1 MVFSPGWRQPAPPP
15 WKVGMSPVS
24 SPVRRPSRPAVAPV
38 SIRQAT
44 LCRSVFAAAVSLA
57 LLAPLP
63 ARAAGLAFVTG
74 REAEAARA
82 AAGNLGTLV
91 WELPGGA
98 LVADRVTPGAAH
110 RFGAPFEPAWPDG
123 EWYLVRAKG
132 HGHGSPVTEADL
144 AAVGRVHL
152 ALGDAFVVEVPPA
165 RAAEFAALGAGR
177 QRLRLDAPPP
187 GWDRAGD
194 RLPTASPA
202 SRATKDLALKTAFVD
217 GVEADSVFTTI
228 REISG
233 AQPFVHGGQ
242 SRTVATRYY
251 STADKN
257 LVADYLA
264 ARLAAWGYDVAF
276 QSFTHNR
283 VACRNVVA
291 TMPGAVAPDEIFVV
305 GGHYDST
312 SQSPTSLAPG
322 AEDNASGTAMVM
334 ELARL
339 AAGRT
344 FDRTLQFVL
353 FDAEERGLIGSEVFV
368 DEAVV
373 NDRQL
378 VGALIHDMV
387 AFHAGHYA
395 IRIEGQT
402 AWESLMSAMAANVA
416 ALTDLGWQKDYYS
429 WGSDHVPFQQAG
441 YPAFLAIDYDYDAYA
456 HYHRTTDTWA
466 AIAATAAMSVQ
477 VARAGAGLV
486 ADMAG
491 LQPAYVAA
499 VGEAAPAAL
508 PALAAAPNPF
518 NPRVNVTFTLDAA
531 VGADLAVHDLAGRR
545 LRVLHTG
552 TLAAGPHSFTWDGM
566 DEGGRALPSGAYL
579 CRLALP
585 QGQVAIR
592 VSLVR

>member
-1 MVFSPGWRQPAPPP
+1 
-15 WKVGMSPVS
+15 MSPVS
-24 SPVRRPSRPAVAPV
+24 SSARRSCRHAACLLSRPALP
-38 SIRQAT
+38 
-44 LCRSVFAAAVSLA
+44 AAALALA
-57 LLAPLP
+57 LLAPP
-63 ARAAGLAFVTG
+63 AALAAGLAFVTG
-74 REAEAARA
+74 PEAGAARA
-82 AAGNLGTLV
+82 AAGNLGTLA
-91 WELPGGA
+91 WDLPGGV
-98 LVADRVTPGAAH
+98 LVADRVSPGTAH
-110 RFGAPFEPAWPDG
+110 RFGARLEPAWPDG

-132 HGHGSPVTEADL
+132 RAHGLPVGEAEL

-152 ALGDAFVVEVPPA
+152 AAGDAFVVEVPPA
-165 RAAEFAALGAGR
+165 RAGDFAALGAGR
-177 QRLRLDAPPP
+177 QRLPLGAPPA
-187 GWDRAGD
+187 GWDRVGT
-194 RLPTASPA
+194 RVTAAPGTP
-202 SRATKDLALKTAFVD
+202 RAAKDLALKTAFAD
-217 GVEADSVFTTI
+217 GVAADSVFTTI

-233 AQPFVHGGQ
+233 AQAFMHGGQ

-251 STADKN
+251 STADKT

-264 ARLAAWGYDVAF
+264 AKLAAWGYDVAF
-276 QSFTHNR
+276 QPFTHNR
-283 VACRNVVA
+283 VACRNIVA
-291 TMPGAVAPDEIFVV
+291 TRTGATVPGEVFVV

-312 SQSPTSLAPG
+312 SQSPTSVAPG

-353 FDAEERGLIGSEVFV
+353 FDAEERGLIGSEFFV
-368 DEAVV
+368 DDAVTAGR
-373 NDRQL
+373 DI

-395 IRIEGQT
+395 IRIEGQVP
-402 AWESLMSAMAANVA
+402 WESLMSAMAANVD

-486 ADMAG
+486 ADLAG
-491 LQPAYVAA
+491 LQPDYAA
-499 VGEAAPAAL
+499 GVEDVVPASL

-518 NPRVNVTFTLDAA
+518 NPRVTLSFT
-531 VGADLAVHDLAGRR
+531 VGEAGFAELAVFDLAGRR
-545 LRVLHTG
+545 LRVLHAG
-552 TLAAGPHSFTWDGM
+552 ALAAGPHGFAWDGV
-566 DEGGRALPSGAYL
+566 DEDGRALPSGAYL

-585 QGQVAIR
+585 QGTVAVR